1 MPGRFPL
8 LTDNHVRQ
16 SIIQALSS
24 RGWDVVRAVDSF
36 GERNDDE
43 ELFAWAA
50 QNGRVLTTC
59 DEPIHKIARRWIDE
73 GRSFRMVFWW
83 LERYRQMTDADMV
96 EAFGRIAAKPDAF
109 AYPIEYIK
117 PSL

>member
-1 MPGRFPL
+1 VAGRFPL

-16 SIIQALSS
+16 SIIQALRS
-24 RGWDVVRAVDSF
+24 RGWDVLRAVDRF

-43 ELFAWAA
+43 EPLAWATTNDRA
-50 QNGRVLTTC
+50 LATC
-59 DEPIHKIARRWIDE
+59 DEPIHRIARRWIDE

-83 LERYRQMTDADMV
+83 LERYRQMTDSDMV
-96 EAFGRIAAKPDAF
+96 VAFEEIAAKPNAF

-117 PSL
+117 PTG